1 MRNFKISIP
10 LILVVLVTFF
20 TGCKDNS
27 AGPDN
32 DPTTNDPPTADINT
46 NSTNVMTGDLVE
58 LDASGSSDPDND
70 ALSFSWVLDTPAGSN
85 TQLSDGTVDQPAFTP
100 DIEGDYTATVT
111 VDDGNNGTDET
122 SVTVTA
128 ESSNM
133 VTVDNNIST
142 NTTWTSDK
150 SYRVTRVIN
159 VSGVELVIE
168 AGTQIE
174 FEEAAGLYFNG
185 TSKLSINGTS
195 TDSVLLTGVEK
206 TAGYW
211 KGLGFDS
218 GSNRHI
224 ITYANIEYGGN
235 ASTHSGLDETANI
248 ALESNVL
255 ELTNST
261 LSNSGSYG
269 LYIESNGTILP
280 NFSNNTFA
288 ENTNAS
294 ALVPSTTTPYFD
306 SGSVFDDNNESTPS
320 EVLVF
325 DGGNLNDGGTI
336 SALDVPY
343 RIIDN
348 NIFKIGSD
356 VTIGPGTVM
365 EFGEASGL
373 YANGNAKLTIN
384 GESGNTVLLTG
395 VEKTDGYWK
404 GIGFDSGDSRHTI
417 TFTTIE
423 YGGNA
428 STHSGLNE
436 PANIALEDNILELS
450 NSTIRNSGKWGL
462 YVESRNSSLP
472 DFSSNLFSLNTNAPM
487 YIPPS
492 LIFAIDSSSDFTN
505 NDERFILIWN
515 TSTSRGGTVSPLAGD
530 VPYRVE
536 RSALLRFNSEVTI
549 DDGVEIE
556 FEEASGV
563 FMQGSSKLVANGTS
577 NDGILF
583 TSAEDNPT
591 KGFWKGVGFDSNNL
605 THELTHLTI
614 EYAGGGDMTNV
625 NGGGNLRLDS
635 SSNLSLVNCTITD
648 SGTYGIWRDSGTSVI
663 TESGTS
669 YARNTNGP
677 QNTP

>member
-1 MRNFKISIP
+1 MKNFKAPIP
-10 LILVVLVTFF
+10 LIVVLLITLVV
-20 TGCKDNS
+20 GCKSNS
-27 AGPDN
+27 SGPD
-32 DPTTNDPPTADINT
+32 NDPPTADINT

-70 ALSFSWVLDTPAGSN
+70 ALSYSWVLDKPAGSSA
-85 TQLSDGTVDQPAFTP
+85 QLSNGTVSQPSFTP
-100 DIEGDYTATVT
+100 DVEGDYTAIVT
-111 VDDGNNGTDET
+111 VDDGNNSTDDASIT
-122 SVTVTA
+122 ISATA
-128 ESSNM
+128 SSM
-133 VTVDNNIST
+133 VTIDSNIST

-159 VSGVELVIE
+159 VSGAELVIE

-185 TSKLSINGTS
+185 TAKLSINGTS
-195 TDSVLLTGVEK
+195 TEPVLLTGVEK

-218 GSNRHI
+218 GSIRHT
-224 ITYANIEYGGN
+224 ITHANIEYGGN
-235 ASTHSGLDETANI
+235 ASTHSGLNEAANI

-261 LSNSGSYG
+261 LSNSASYG
-269 LYIESNGTILP
+269 LYIESSGTTLP
-280 NFSNNTFA
+280 DFSTNTFA
-288 ENTNAS
+288 ENGNAS
-294 ALVPSTTTPYFD
+294 ALIPSTTTPYLD
-306 SGSVFDDNNESTPS
+306 SGSTFDDNNDATLS

-325 DGGNLNDGGTI
+325 DGGYLNNDGTI
-336 SALDVPY
+336 SALDVAY

-348 NIFKIGSD
+348 NIFKISSE

-373 YANGNAKLTIN
+373 YANGNAKLTVN
-384 GESGNTVLLTG
+384 GENGNPILLTG

-404 GIGFDSGDSRHTI
+404 GIGFDSGDSRHVI

-436 PANIALEDNILELS
+436 PANIALEDNVLEIS
-450 NSTIRNSGKWGL
+450 NSTVRNSGKWGI
-462 YVESRNSSLP
+462 YVESGNSSLP
-472 DFSSNLFSLNTNAPM
+472 DFSENLFSLNTNAPM

-492 LIFAIDSSSDFTN
+492 LIFAIDSASDFTD
-505 NDERFILIWN
+505 NDERYLLIWN
-515 TSTSRGGTVSPLAGD
+515 ASTTRSGTVSPLAGD
-530 VPYRVE
+530 VHYRVE
-536 RSALLRFNSEVTI
+536 RNALLRFNSEVTL
-549 DDGVEIE
+549 DDGVEME

-563 FMQGSSKLVANGTS
+563 FMQSSSKLVANGTS
-577 NDGILF
+577 NDGVLL

-614 EYAGGGDMTNV
+614 EYAGGGNMTHV
-625 NGGGNLRLDS
+625 SGGGNLRLDTN
-635 SSNLSLVNCTITD
+635 SNLSLTNCTITD
-648 SGTYGIWRDSGTSVI
+648 SDTYGIWRDSGTSVI
-663 TESGTS
+663 TETGTN